1 MQTGLKA
8 KKIQKLYQQ
17 EAKQVKKKFRL
28 LALGILALVLLS
40 LLIRTTAIGVV
51 SPIET
56 FINLK
61 TWVHLR
67 MAEFFNWPY
76 YLKRFSILAELPTYS
91 DSVSRLKITIITF
104 VSGMLLAL
112 SGTIFQSVFR
122 NPIAAPTMLG
132 VSTGVHVPPG
142 SASSHRKTALNYLVE
157 SIINWGVLA
166 IIIIFQPEIRTLL
179 EKMGQTKM
187 TLKKEISD
195 DEKERLMDELVSAIT
210 TLSKEQTGALITFE
224 RTQSLLDYINTGTR
238 INADIKSEL
247 FLTIFWE
254 GTPLHDGATI
264 IQGDRVVCAAAFYPP
279 TNKELSPKYGARHR
293 AAIGISEITDS
304 LTVVVSEETGT
315 ISFAMNGE
323 LKKIPTKE
331 LRASLVN
338 ELNWFKSDDEG
349 GQKHES

>member
-1 MQTGLKA
+1 MSLDWSTVLNSIRSA
-8 KKIQKLYQQ
+8 IDLI
-17 EAKQVKKKFRL
+17 AVWF
-28 LALGILALVLLS
+28 IL
-40 LLIRTTAIGVV
+40 
-51 SPIET
+51 
-56 FINLK
+56 
-61 TWVHLR
+61 
-67 MAEFFNWPY
+67 Y
-76 YLKRFSILAELPTYS
+76 YLISMFKTNMKTMQLFKGVLFILI
-91 DSVSRLKITIITF
+91 VK
-104 VSGMLLAL
+104 LLTSLFGL
-112 SGTIFQSVFR
+112 ST
-122 NPIAAPTMLG
+122 
-132 VSTGVHVPPG
+132 
-142 SASSHRKTALNYLVE
+142 LNYLVD

-179 EKMGQTKM
+179 EKMGQTKL
-187 TLKKEISD
+187 TTKKEMSN

-224 RTQSLLDYINTGTR
+224 RSQSLIDYINTGTK

-264 IQGDRVVCAAAFYPP
+264 IQGDRVACAAAFYPP

-331 LRASLVN
+331 LKASLIR
-338 ELNWFKSDDEG
+338 ELQWFKSSDEG
-349 GQKHES
+349 GQAHES

>member
-1 MQTGLKA
+1 MLNILRSLIDLFIVWFIFYYLISMFKTNMRTMQLFKGVLFIFIVRLITGL
-8 KKIQKLYQQ
+8 
-17 EAKQVKKKFRL
+17 
-28 LALGILALVLLS
+28 LGLS
-40 LLIRTTAIGVV
+40 
-51 SPIET
+51 
-56 FINLK
+56 
-61 TWVHLR
+61 
-67 MAEFFNWPY
+67 
-76 YLKRFSILAELPTYS
+76 
-91 DSVSRLKITIITF
+91 TI
-104 VSGMLLAL
+104 
-112 SGTIFQSVFR
+112 
-122 NPIAAPTMLG
+122 
-132 VSTGVHVPPG
+132 
-142 SASSHRKTALNYLVE
+142 NYLVE

-166 IIIIFQPEIRTLL
+166 LIIIFQPEIRTLL

-187 TLKKEISD
+187 TIKKEMTN
-195 DEKERLMDELVSAIT
+195 DEKERLMDELVTAIT

-224 RTQSLLDYINTGTR
+224 RTQSLMDYINTGTR

-264 IQGDRVVCAAAFYPP
+264 IQGDRVACAAAFYPP

-304 LTVVVSEETGT
+304 LTVIVSEETGT

-338 ELNWFKSDDEG
+338 ELNWFKSNDEEEAT
-349 GQKHES
+349 HES